1 MGREFLILPAESK
14 IYKVQKPGKAELI
27 LPFNRDVF
35 GNEEEQEKVFTKEY
49 SKKITKV
56 Q

>member
-1 MGREFLILPAESK
+1 MGRELLILPAEINFYK
-14 IYKVQKPGKAELI
+14 IEKPGKAELI

-35 GNEEEQEKVFTKEY
+35 GNEEEQKKNFTKEY